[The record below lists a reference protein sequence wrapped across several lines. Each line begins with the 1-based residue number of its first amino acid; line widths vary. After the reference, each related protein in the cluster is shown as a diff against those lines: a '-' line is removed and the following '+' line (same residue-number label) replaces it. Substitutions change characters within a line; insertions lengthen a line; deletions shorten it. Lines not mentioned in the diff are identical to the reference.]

1 MNAAIDARHHFVLA
15 GVRVLMSFAT
25 CRIAPVL
32 VASALLVTGCEQAGM
47 VKGLVTL
54 DGEPLTTGVITFNP
68 TAGGPT
74 AYGAIGTD
82 GRYELRTGA
91 AAGLTAGEYVVTVAA
106 NAAAP
111 AATPEPARATAS
123 EAESPAVDA
132 PAVEPPAEGAP
143 AGGPPVLP
151 LLTPEKYADLD
162 RTPLRAMIK
171 GGEQTL
177 EFHLTSE

>member
-1 MNAAIDARHHFVLA
+1 
-15 GVRVLMSFAT
+15 MSFAT

-68 TAGGPT
+68 KAGGPS

-82 GRYELRTGA
+82 GRYELHVGSE
-91 AAGLTAGEYVVTVAA
+91 AGLAAGEYVVTVAA
-106 NAAAP
+106 NAPAP
-111 AATPEPARATAS
+111 AAPQEPA
-123 EAESPAVDA
+123 SPL
-132 PAVEPPAEGAP
+132 AEGQEAIP
-143 AGGPPVLP
+143 SGPPVLP

-162 RTPLRAMIK
+162 RTPLRATIK

-177 EFHLTSE
+177 EFHLASE

>member
-1 MNAAIDARHHFVLA
+1 MPRIMLLLA
-15 GVRVLMSFAT
+15 CG
-25 CRIAPVL
+25 
-32 VASALLVTGCEQAGM
+32 ALLMAGCEQPGI
-47 VKGLVTL
+47 VTGLVTL

-68 TAGGPT
+68 KAGGPT

-82 GRYELRTGA
+82 GRYELHTGA
-91 AAGLTAGEYVVTVAA
+91 AAGLAAGEYVVTVAA

-111 AATPEPARATAS
+111 AATPESAPAAVS
-123 EAESPAVDA
+123 EAESPGADA
-132 PAVEPPAEGAP
+132 LAIEPPAEGAP
-143 AGGPPVLP
+143 TEGAPGGGPPVLP

-162 RTPLRAMIK
+162 RTPLRAAIK

>member
-1 MNAAIDARHHFVLA
+1 MSTTTFSMPRIMLLLA
-15 GVRVLMSFAT
+15 CG
-25 CRIAPVL
+25 
-32 VASALLVTGCEQAGM
+32 LLVVAGCEQPGI
-47 VKGLVTL
+47 VTGLVTL

-68 TAGGPT
+68 NAGGPT

-91 AAGLTAGEYVVTVAA
+91 AAGLKAGEYVVTVAA

-111 AATPEPARATAS
+111 AAAPEPPQATAA
-123 EAESPAVDA
+123 EAESPAADA
-132 PAVEPPAEGAP
+132 PAVEPPGGMP
-143 AGGPPVLP
+143 SGGPPVLP
-151 LLTPEKYADLD
+151 LLTPEKYANLD
-162 RTPLRAMIK
+162 RSPLRALIK

>member
-1 MNAAIDARHHFVLA
+1 MTILRPLTSETMSTTTFSMPRIMLLLA
-15 GVRVLMSFAT
+15 CG
-25 CRIAPVL
+25 VL
-32 VASALLVTGCEQAGM
+32 VVAGCEQPSI
-47 VKGLVTL
+47 VTGLVTL

-68 TAGGPT
+68 KAGGPT

-111 AATPEPARATAS
+111 AAAPEPARATAS
-123 EAESPAVDA
+123 EAESPAADA
-132 PAVEPPAEGAP
+132 PAVESPGEGMP
-143 AGGPPVLP
+143 SGGPPVLP
-151 LLTPEKYADLD
+151 LLTPEKYANLD
-162 RTPLRAMIK
+162 RTPLRALIK